1 MPKEIIKVI
10 IDEETGKKIKV
21 TSEMIIALNE
31 AIVHYRENA
40 RKFDEGARG
49 VIISVGEMIDKKLYL
64 ASYTNF
70 KAFADEVLQ
79 MSVRHAY
86 KLYEVYKKV
95 PLRILSRG
103 THLKTPSY
111 RRLYALPG
119 GESFW
124 GDLSEADIKELA
136 TISDEE
142 FSFAEKAANK
152 EVQGWKTRYQK
163 QYRNN
168 QEKDQKIK
176 TFKAEKEAL
185 LNDIN
190 KLNKALSL
198 AKTEEDNEKILRL
211 QQELDNWKKQ
221 YQALDEKVREHKAQ
235 ELSEQQALAV
245 CNKSFDAVLTAM
257 LDLKRVNLCPAIIPQ
272 VYGLYTLIRDMVD
285 AEITYITSKTDITD
299 GPLTLRDFAKEV
311 NRIEKG
317 QSVEEFEEQEKQKRR
332 GKIEK
337 DGCLDSRTEHL
348 DD

>member
-1 MPKEIIKVI
+1 MPKEIIKVVT
-10 IDEETGKKIKV
+10 DEETGKKVKI
-21 TSEMIIALNE
+21 TPAMITALSEAVARYHEGVKQTNE
-31 AIVHYRENA
+31 GI
-40 RKFDEGARG
+40 FDL
-49 VIISVGEMIDKKLYL
+49 IISVGEIIDKKLYL
-64 ASYTNF
+64 ASHSSVEV
-70 KAFADEVLQ
+70 FAEEVLG
-79 MSVRHAY
+79 MSRRHAY
-86 KLYEVYKKV
+86 RFYELYKKIPRKLVTRVSHTKV
-95 PLRILSRG
+95 PSF
-103 THLKTPSY
+103 
-111 RRLYALPG
+111 RRLLALPNDK
-119 GESFW
+119 SFF
-124 GDLSEADIKELA
+124 DNLSEADLQEFA
-136 TISDEE
+136 EMPDSE
-142 FSFAEKAANK
+142 FSK

-176 TFKAEKEAL
+176 TFKAEKDAL

-190 KLNKALSL
+190 KLNEALSL

-317 QSVEEFEEQEKQKRR
+317 QSVEEFEKQEKQKRR

>member
-1 MPKEIIKVI
+1 MPKDIIKVVTE
-10 IDEETGKKIKV
+10 EETGRKVKI
-21 TSEMIIALNE
+21 TLEMITALNN
-31 AIVHYRENA
+31 AVARYRENV
-40 RKFDEGARG
+40 KKVNEGIYG
-49 VIISVGEMIDKKLYL
+49 LILSVGEIIDKKLYL
-64 ASYTNF
+64 ASHTSV
-70 KAFADEVLQ
+70 KAFATEVLE
-79 MSVRHAY
+79 MTERHAY
-86 KLYEVYKKV
+86 QLYEVYRKV
-95 PLRILSRG
+95 PTRILNRG
-103 THLKTPSY
+103 SVTKVPSY
-111 RRLYALPG
+111 RRLLALPNDK
-119 GESFW
+119 SFF
-124 GDLSEADIKELA
+124 DNLSEADLQE
-136 TISDEE
+136 
-142 FSFAEKAANK
+142 FAEMPDSEFNK

-176 TFKAEKEAL
+176 TFKAEKDAL

-190 KLNKALSL
+190 KLNEALSL

-317 QSVEEFEEQEKQKRR
+317 QSVEEFEKQEKKKRR
-332 GKIEK
+332 ATIEK